1 MVSLQD
7 ITEGVIVDRR
17 GTEEDRTDYYRV
29 RAAGYAMTLGLEPSL
44 KESKNR
50 FVMSVFDADRRLIE
64 EDLGKTSL
72 TRTLA
77 VTPQATYYIKLDLNH
92 APIETPQYQLYVH
105 FK

>member
-29 RAAGYAMTLGLEPSL
+29 RAAGYVMTLGLEPSL

-64 EDLGKTSL
+64 ENLGKTSL

-92 APIETPQYQLYVH
+92 APIETPQY
-105 FK
+105 

>member
-50 FVMSVFDADRRLIE
+50 FIMSVFDADQRLIG
-64 EDLGKTSL
+64 EDLGKTGP

-92 APIETPQYQLYVH
+92 APIETAPISTACAL
-105 FK
+105 

>member
-17 GTEEDRTDYYRV
+17 DTEEDRIDHYKV
-29 RAAGYAMTLGLEPSL
+29 RATGHTMILRLEPSL
-44 KESKNR
+44 KDSKYR
-50 FVMSVFDADRRLIE
+50 FMMTVFGADQRLIG
-64 EDLGKTSL
+64 EDLGKTGP
-72 TRTLA
+72 TKTLA
-77 VTPQATYYIKLDLNH
+77 VTPQATYYIKLDLSH